1 MHSVCVFNN
10 LRLLYVTSI
19 PLYGIS
25 EFHRRCN
32 ISSVSLSLNL
42 KPAYLIVLYTIT
54 CTPNYAKTPFNE
66 KWWKCTRVEL
76 VVYCTLP
83 NIHSTPF
90 GFFNSTR
97 PTVPNKVNIVSKKK
111 WQKMPLTSKL
121 AHANNFRRYII
132 VLNNWAEA
140 HNWFMLNLYHVHK
153 FPCHSANCVNY
164 TNSCTPR

>member
-1 MHSVCVFNN
+1 MHKTLHYTFHQNRWFWSRLCTMSFALYYYWNALCVFNN

-32 ISSVSLSLNL
+32 ISSISLSLNL

-54 CTPNYAKTPFNE
+54 CTPIYAKTPFNE

-97 PTVPNKVNIVSKKK
+97 PTVPNKVNIVSKKVAK
-111 WQKMPLTSKL
+111 NAPDVKACTCKQLPSL
-121 AHANNFRRYII
+121 
-132 VLNNWAEA
+132 
-140 HNWFMLNLYHVHK
+140 HNRVEQLSW
-153 FPCHSANCVNY
+153 S
-164 TNSCTPR
+164 S